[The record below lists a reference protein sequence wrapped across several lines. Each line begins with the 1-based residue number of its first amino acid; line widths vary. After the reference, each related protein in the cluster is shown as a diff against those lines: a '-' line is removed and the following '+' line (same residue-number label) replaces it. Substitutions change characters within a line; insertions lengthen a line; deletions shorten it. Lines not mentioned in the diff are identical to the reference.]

1 VTALLYL
8 AVLAFFLALFA
19 VGTLNDTE
27 VTIRLLGRTIGPMTL
42 GAALSAAAIA
52 GVAFASLLG
61 LLEGIRIRVAN
72 RQLRRQLRRAEEES
86 DALRLR
92 LARPPAPAPGDRGSE
107 PFRSSTGRDP
117 RVY

>member
-1 VTALLYL
+1 MTALLYL
-8 AVLAFFLALFA
+8 AVLAFFLILFA
-19 VGTLNDTE
+19 VGTSNDAD
-27 VTIRLLGRTIGPMTL
+27 VTIRLLGRSIGPITI
-42 GAALSAAAIA
+42 GAALAGAAIV

-92 LARPPAPAPGDRGSE
+92 LARQPAAGDGVAER
-107 PFRSSTGRDP
+107 FRSTTGQDIRTI
-117 RVY
+117 